1 MIVHFPPDYMPGERR
16 PAILWAYPSEFSN
29 ADVAAQVD
37 GSPNRFVSFRGT
49 SELAFLLNG
58 YVVLAGAS
66 VPLVSD
72 AKTGNSTYLKQVK
85 ASINAAIQTA
95 VAMGAIDPSRVGIV
109 GVSYGASM
117 AVTLLA
123 QSELF
128 RAGIAIS
135 GAYNRSLT
143 PFGFQRERRT
153 LWQDRELYISMSPLF
168 FADKVRAPLLIIH
181 GEIDENPGTPGLQAE
196 MMFHAITGNG
206 GTCRLVLLPA
216 EGHHI
221 AARESIDHVMWEMQ
235 EWFHRFLK
243 ARDV

>member
-1 MIVHFPPDYMPGERR
+1 VSQVIGEDDVRKRNR
-16 PAILWAYPSEFSN
+16 PAVTNNSAEPIDPGLLLHRKT
-29 ADVAAQVD
+29 
-37 GSPNRFVSFRGT
+37 RFVLQILVTAIQGVVQTVHTALLVAKTVFGVAPWPGLSVPDAIT
-49 SELAFLLNG
+49 WSLNG
-58 YVVLAGAS
+58 LWFSARAPY
-66 VPLVSD
+66 
-72 AKTGNSTYLKQVK
+72 
-85 ASINAAIQTA
+85 A
-95 VAMGAIDPSRVGIV
+95 VA
-109 GVSYGASM
+109 
-117 AVTLLA
+117 
-123 QSELF
+123 
-128 RAGIAIS
+128 
-135 GAYNRSLT
+135 
-143 PFGFQRERRT
+143 
-153 LWQDRELYISMSPLF
+153 DRELYISMSPLF